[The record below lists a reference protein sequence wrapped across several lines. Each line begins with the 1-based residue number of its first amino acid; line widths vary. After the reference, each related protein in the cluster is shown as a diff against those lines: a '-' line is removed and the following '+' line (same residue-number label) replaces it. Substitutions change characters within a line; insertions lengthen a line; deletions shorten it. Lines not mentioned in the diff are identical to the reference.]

1 MTPEMANT
9 EEDDDSSDQYTIK
22 HSGVGITIMNT
33 TQGHPLTAN
42 VSPDSGPRKYSTSIV
57 ERNTSAGRG
66 QPPLKSVNYF
76 NVPPERG
83 SKVKGTSTSELVCT
97 KGAAAVQVLQVL
109 HVTRSDQ

>member
-42 VSPDSGPRKYSTSIV
+42 VSHEDAMR
-57 ERNTSAGRG
+57 GREETT
-66 QPPLKSVNYF
+66 V
-76 NVPPERG
+76 
-83 SKVKGTSTSELVCT
+83 SK
-97 KGAAAVQVLQVL
+97 
-109 HVTRSDQ
+109 TRHF